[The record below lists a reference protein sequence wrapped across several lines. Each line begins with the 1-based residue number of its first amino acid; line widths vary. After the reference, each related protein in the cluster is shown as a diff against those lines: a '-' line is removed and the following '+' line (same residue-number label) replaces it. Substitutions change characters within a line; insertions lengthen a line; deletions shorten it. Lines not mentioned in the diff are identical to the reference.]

1 MIKINKPLSMA
12 EVTEYAKKIEDSEIN
27 LSAFIKKFIKLNLK
41 EAKELR
47 KKIEKLE
54 LMKIKAEHIV
64 KIIDLM
70 PENVEDLNKIFA
82 DVSLNEDETRK
93 ILETIKE
100 FK

>member
-1 MIKINKPLSMA
+1 MIKNNQPLSMG
-12 EVTEYAKKIEDSEIN
+12 EITEYIQKAEDDETEIIG
-27 LSAFIKKFIKLNLK
+27 FIKKFTKLNSQ

-47 KKIEKLE
+47 KKIEGLG
-54 LMKIKAEHIV
+54 LMKVRIEHLV

-70 PENVEDLNKIFA
+70 PENSKDLNKIF
-82 DVSLNEDETRK
+82 VGISLNEDETKK

>member
-1 MIKINKPLSMA
+1 MIKNNEPLSMV
-12 EVTEYAKKIEDSEIN
+12 EVTEYLRKTKESEKDVIG
-27 LSAFIKKFIKLNLK
+27 FIKKFIKLNLK

-47 KKIEKLE
+47 KKIEALE
-54 LMKIKAEHIV
+54 FMKVKKEHIV

-70 PENVEDLNKIFA
+70 PENVGDLNKIFA
-82 DVSLNEDETRK
+82 DVSLDEDETKK

>member
-12 EVTEYAKKIEDSEIN
+12 EFAEYAKKIEDSEIN
-27 LSAFIKKFIKLNLK
+27 LSGFIKKFIKLNLK

-47 KKIEKLE
+47 KKIEELE